1 MEQEALTSRPGDGD
15 TGGQPGVV
23 EAAWYAIAIAVVLA
37 LGLVNLFY
45 PFGDDQAVLFF
56 AARELEKGAVLYQD
70 YWGNKQPG
78 LYAFYYLAC
87 RLFGFTEQGV
97 HTLELLWMLVFA
109 AVLMRTLRP
118 YLYAGWLS
126 SLAPVATIG
135 IYYATAREDELTQLE
150 MLVALPLYLVAW
162 CSLQALKTRTGAKD
176 EAKADPKRMAALF
189 FASGLAAAIATLFK
203 LLLAPIPV
211 AFWIIASSYLIRERR
226 ITLPGLIGV
235 LWLPVAAGVI
245 LPFAAVVLWFWQ
257 AGALQ
262 ELLWTAF
269 IYPPEAYMTSP
280 PASPGRLIFSG
291 IFALANFT
299 PWLLFLAVAVV
310 AWWRAPRAPMGTM
323 LLIWLFLAGVL
334 FLVQRFSWWPYHTL
348 LAFTPVGILA
358 VLGLDHIA
366 RFLYLKAG
374 EIPGW
379 LWRKV
384 TPAMLCTLLLAVP
397 LTASLAGPFLAKA
410 KPMFTAD
417 NRMVGDRLLA
427 YQWKVHPAYKKIWKS
442 SSFLRGADAMPG
454 PIYSF
459 GSALV
464 YAFTGRESAHKT
476 AGFSWEFYVPSQIAE
491 ILAALEAKKAPYIFV
506 ENDRY
511 RLFKQQPSVKRY
523 ITSNYIQI
531 DKDDAGIWYERLP

>member
-1 MEQEALTSRPGDGD
+1 M
-15 TGGQPGVV
+15 
-23 EAAWYAIAIAVVLA
+23 VLA

-45 PFGDDQAVLFF
+45 PFGDDQAVLFY

-109 AVLMRTLRP
+109 LVLMLSLRP
-118 YLYAGWLS
+118 YLHARWLS

-135 IYYATAREDELTQLE
+135 VYYATAREDELTQLE

-162 CSLQALKTRTGAKD
+162 CAMRALRIPAAGDK
-176 EAKADPKRMAALF
+176 EAEDNEPKADPARMAALF
-189 FASGLAAAIATLFK
+189 FASGLAAGVATLFK

-211 AFWIIASSYLIRERR
+211 AFWIIASIYLIRERR
-226 ITLPGLIGV
+226 ATLLGLAGR
-235 LWLPVAAGVI
+235 LWIPVAIGVI
-245 LPFAAVVLWFWQ
+245 LPFAAVTLWFWQ
-257 AGALQ
+257 AGALK

-269 IYPPEAYMTSP
+269 MYPPEAYMTSP
-280 PASPGRLIFSG
+280 QASPGRLIFSG

-299 PWLLFLAVAVV
+299 PWLLFLGVAVV
-310 AWWRAPRAPMGTM
+310 AWWQSRRAPMGTM
-323 LLIWLFLAGVL
+323 LLVWLLLAIFLL
-334 FLVQRFSWWPYHTL
+334 LVQRFSWWPYHTL

-358 VLGLDHIA
+358 VFGLDHIA
-366 RFLYLKAG
+366 RFLDLKAG
-374 EIPGW
+374 EMSGW

-384 TPAMLCTLLLAVP
+384 TPAMLCTALLAVP

-417 NRMVGDRLLA
+417 NRMVGDRLIA

-442 SSFLRGADAMPG
+442 SSFLRGADATPG

-491 ILAALEAKKAPYIFV
+491 ILEALEAKQAPYIFI

-511 RLFKQQPSVKRY
+511 RLFKQQPAVGRY

-531 DKDDAGIWYERLP
+531 AKDDAGVWYERLQ